1 VSPPPLD
8 KAQIQGLI
16 VYGNELDRSRHF
28 VLQVQEPAAARGF
41 VAWLMKRGL
50 ITDASLGKDA
60 VLKLKGDQGCAM
72 SIGFTYRGFASLQ
85 LPAPYLRVFQEKAK
99 AFAEGAC
106 LRASRRLADTGLSA
120 PGTWDPCFK
129 QDFAH
134 VLLSL
139 HADEENDLERLS
151 EELQKSGDAGFRG
164 WDVPLEGC
172 HLDKK
177 PAQGNPAGR
186 KAHFGFPDGISN
198 PIIEGF
204 HNPKPLRKSHAPGE
218 FLLGYGNDES
228 FNPWLLIDPLQRPS
242 PWLLPRAPIKPEFF
256 RNGSFAAFR
265 KIQQHEKPFRAFVD
279 TWATKLGVTPEYV
292 RAKLCGRWDDGT
304 VVKPEQKAAPG
315 YGAGIRT
322 ADMDE
327 FDFARDPRGEGCP
340 FGSHIRR
347 MNPRADRI
355 VPFRRR
361 PLARRGM
368 PYGPIYDRDEHGEPE
383 RGLLG
388 LFFCASLEDQFEH
401 LVSEW
406 GDSNPMGPANRGT
419 AKDPL
424 MGGHENTR
432 ALFDVPMPDEALR
445 QVGQFT
451 PFVRTR
457 GTLYAF
463 FPGLKALRMIANQHK
478 SAG

>member
-1 VSPPPLD
+1 VSAPALD

-16 VYGNELDRSRHF
+16 VYGYDLDRSRHF
-28 VLQVQEPAAARGF
+28 VLQVREPAAARGF
-41 VAWLMKRGL
+41 IAELADQGL
-50 ITDASLGKDA
+50 ITDASLSKDA
-60 VLKLKGDQGCAM
+60 VASLKDKQRCALN
-72 SIGFTYRGFASLQ
+72 IGFTYRGLESLQ
-85 LPAPYLRVFQEKAK
+85 LPEPYLNVFQEKAK
-99 AFAEGAC
+99 AYAEGAY
-106 LRASRRLADTGLSA
+106 LRASRRLADTGPSA
-120 PGTWDPCFK
+120 PGLWDPCFK

-139 HADEENDLERLS
+139 HADEEDDLERLS
-151 EELQKSGDAGFRG
+151 KELKKSGDAGFRG
-164 WDVPLEGC
+164 WDVPLEGR

-177 PAQGNPAGR
+177 PAKNNQAGR

-198 PIIEGF
+198 PIIDGF

-228 FNPWLLIDPLQRPS
+228 FNPWLLISPSQRPN

-265 KIQQHEKPFRAFVD
+265 QIQQHEKPFRTFVD
-279 TWATKLGVTPEYV
+279 DCAAKLGVTREYV
-292 RAKLCGRWDDGT
+292 RAKLCGRWDDGS
-304 VVKPEQKAAPG
+304 VVESGQNASK
-315 YGAGIRT
+315 YGAGT
-322 ADMDE
+322 KPANVDQ
-327 FDFARDPRGEGCP
+327 FDFSNDQRGEGCP

-347 MNPRADRI
+347 MNPRADRV

-361 PLARRGM
+361 SLARRGM
-368 PYGPIYDRDEHGEPE
+368 PYGPIYDPNEQGEPE

-424 MGGHENTR
+424 MGGHENAR

-445 QVGQFT
+445 QVGGFT

-463 FPGLKALRMIANQHK
+463 FPGLKALGMIANEGK
-478 SAG
+478 AAG